1 MHEVTLA
8 MDLKNI
14 QKASAI
20 AMDDLRE
27 QVDEACGW
35 WQEGG
40 VQATLLL
47 SICPWGIYILS
58 FNVLETK
65 LFTLLLGER

>member
-47 SICPWGIYILS
+47 SICPWGI
-58 FNVLETK
+58 F
-65 LFTLLLGER
+65 